1 MRFDIAKRKGLPVGA
16 VLAIPSDMKP
26 ENEPLKAA
34 LGMGQVREAVPSI
47 TISSEAS
54 QQSSK
59 SLDIGSPP
67 FGSLDNAGKMNTKS
81 GIGNK
86 ILLCLHGRSL
96 GGRKVL
102 QLNYRFTAGWRG
114 RFK

>member
-1 MRFDIAKRKGLPVGA
+1 MIGKRKGLPVGA

-26 ENEPLKAA
+26 EIGPLEAA

-54 QQSSK
+54 QQSTK

-67 FGSLDNAGKMNTKS
+67 FSSLDNGERMNSKDRN
-81 GIGNK
+81 GN
-86 ILLCLHGRSL
+86 IISLSLLR
-96 GGRKVL
+96 
-102 QLNYRFTAGWRG
+102 T
-114 RFK
+114 